1 MIVSGK
7 ELYLWREDAISAA
20 RSAQISPA
28 EVDWLLEVVADVDK
42 LSLRLGSFQKKSQ
55 ISLSLPLS
63 VLSQLWQRR
72 IQDSLPVQYI
82 AGVTCWRNF
91 QLKVSTD
98 VLIPRSETELLID
111 LVTKAVGESSN
122 EEISSGYWVDL
133 GTGSGAIA
141 FGLAEVLT
149 NAEIYAVD
157 CSEGALAIARENAA
171 RLGFS
176 SRIAFSQGSWWSPL
190 GHLKGKV
197 SGMVSNPPY
206 IPTSLFSQLQ
216 PEVVKHE
223 PHLALDGGID
233 GLEHIRYLIE
243 TAPDYLMSGGIWL
256 IEMMTGQAEQV
267 EAMLQK
273 QGSYRNIKIFADLA
287 GIDRFALAYRY

>member
-1 MIVSGK
+1 
-7 ELYLWREDAISAA
+7 
-20 RSAQISPA
+20 
-28 EVDWLLEVVADVDK
+28 
-42 LSLRLGSFQKKSQ
+42 
-55 ISLSLPLS
+55 
-63 VLSQLWQRR
+63 
-72 IQDSLPVQYI
+72 
-82 AGVTCWRNF
+82 
-91 QLKVSTD
+91 
-98 VLIPRSETELLID
+98 
-111 LVTKAVGESSN
+111 
-122 EEISSGYWVDL
+122 
-133 GTGSGAIA
+133 
-141 FGLAEVLT
+141 
-149 NAEIYAVD
+149 
-157 CSEGALAIARENAA
+157 
-171 RLGFS
+171 
-176 SRIAFSQGSWWSPL
+176 
-190 GHLKGKV
+190 
-197 SGMVSNPPY
+197 MVSNPPY